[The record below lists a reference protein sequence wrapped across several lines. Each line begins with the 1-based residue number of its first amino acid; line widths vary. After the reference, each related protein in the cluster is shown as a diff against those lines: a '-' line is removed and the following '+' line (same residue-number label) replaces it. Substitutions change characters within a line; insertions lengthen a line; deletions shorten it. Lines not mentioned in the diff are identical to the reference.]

1 MAYIYKPSKKAK
13 KYKNEST
20 RKERQL
26 IYQSQKWQRLRAAY
40 IAEHPL
46 CEECLKQGKTTAAVD
61 VHHVR
66 SFMSTNDEFER
77 AALAF
82 DYSNLRALC
91 RECHTREHGRHV

>member
-1 MAYIYKPSKKAK
+1 MAYIYKPQKKAK
-13 KYKNEST
+13 KYKNENT

-26 IYQSQKWQRLRAAY
+26 IYQTQKWQRLRAAY

-46 CEECLKQGKTTAAVD
+46 CEECLKQDKTTAAVD

-91 RECHTREHGRHV
+91 RECHTREHGRRV